1 MPRLWTDR
9 RGKLAALSLVLMLG
23 ACGTSNGTG
32 TETTANPS
40 PVATPPIDAGTAD
53 IIGGPIGG
61 SYEAIANAIYF
72 ETDSYTLS
80 PDAERILQQQA
91 TWLHANPATTVTVEG
106 HADERGTREYNLALA
121 ERRAHAAA
129 GYLAALGI
137 DASRL
142 SILSYGKERPLCGES
157 NSTCWAQNRR
167 AVTALNS
174 Q

>member
-1 MPRLWTDR
+1 MLRLWTYR
-9 RGKLAALSLVLMLG
+9 RGELAALSLVLMLS
-23 ACGTSNGTG
+23 ACGTSNGTDS
-32 TETTANPS
+32 ETAANPL
-40 PVATPPIDAGTAD
+40 PVTPPPIDAGPAG
-53 IIGGPIGG
+53 IAGGPIGG
-61 SYEAIANAIYF
+61 SYESIANAIYF

-80 PDAERILQQQA
+80 PDAEQVLQQQA
-91 TWLHANPATTVTVEG
+91 TWLRANPATTVTVEG

-157 NSTCWAQNRR
+157 GTACWAQNRR